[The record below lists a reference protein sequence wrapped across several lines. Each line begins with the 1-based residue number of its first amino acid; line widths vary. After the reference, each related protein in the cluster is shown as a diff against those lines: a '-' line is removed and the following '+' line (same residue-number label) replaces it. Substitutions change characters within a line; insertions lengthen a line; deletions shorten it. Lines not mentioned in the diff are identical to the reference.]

1 MNKSYGS
8 QDLQRNWYDVSKYL
22 SSKKWEENKVLTKLR
37 PSMEALKGKKDLI
50 GVESGIG
57 SCLNSQNIYKNLD
70 IKKLYLIDVNDP
82 PREPGTSLLKKD
94 NVVFLKGNSIDKLKE
109 IEEPLDFVYLDSS
122 HEFNHLLNEIRVI
135 YPKLKKGGIIG
146 GHDYEHIGV
155 VSAVNTLMFNIWR
168 NIGKK
173 PDTFFF
179 ESCLDEHPGI
189 PEEYS
194 KFGFPVDWWHIKN
207 EELSEEFVIHELRNG

>member
-8 QDLQRNWYDVSKYL
+8 QDLQKNWYDVNKYL
-22 SSKKWEENKVLTKLR
+22 SSRKWEENKILTKLR
-37 PSMEALKGKKDLI
+37 PSMENLKDKKGLV

-57 SCLNSQNIYKNLD
+57 SCLNSQNIYENLD

-82 PREPGTSLLKKD
+82 PREPGTSLIKKD
-94 NVVFLKGNSIDKLKE
+94 NVEFLKGNSIDKLKE

-122 HEFNHLLNEIRVI
+122 HEFNHLLNEIRII
-135 YPKLKKGGIIG
+135 YPKLKKGGVIG

-207 EELSEEFVIHELRNG
+207 EELTGELAIHELRNG